1 MIEAIGTYLPVWEDR
16 GRRRPGGDEDA
27 VTMAVA
33 SGLAALSVGSTPVE
47 RVVFLTRA
55 FPLVEGGNAA
65 ALVAGLGLPA
75 GTPVVEQVGGA
86 AAALDAVVAGAAGTL
101 ILTADVDPAAGAAAA
116 LLGTSGRA
124 LRHVGRVVR
133 SLPVVAS
140 DLLGVQ
146 HDYSDARLSR
156 DRGLLESVR
165 RLGEIGA
172 PVAVAGV
179 SDKDARSLCKAAP
192 PVLPTQGASAVFFA
206 VAALAD
212 PVAEG
217 VLLAVD
223 QASITAAQVEAGSVL
238 LARDER
244 APRPVPRAKAHPGP
258 PIPISLPAYDRAF
271 ESKLRWAASTC
282 ATTGELDFPPRP
294 VGAVRDAANEV
305 VLTPLPRTGEVYTT
319 STISVPVPGKA
330 TPYQLVITAL
340 DGVEARALVGV
351 TGAEAGS
358 VAIGDR
364 GSLVLRR
371 VEVRSGIP
379 DYGYAF
385 RPDENV
391 STEQVRTEQ
400 GSRA

>member
-33 SGLAALSVGSTPVE
+33 AGLAALSVGSSPVE

-55 FPLVEGGNAA
+55 LPLVEGGNAA
-65 ALVAGLGLPA
+65 ALIAGLGLPA
-75 GTPVVEQVGGA
+75 GTPVIEQIGGA
-86 AAALDAVVAGAAGTL
+86 AAALDAVLGGVPGTL
-101 ILTADVDPAAGAAAA
+101 ILTADVERAAGAAAA

-140 DLLGVQ
+140 DLHGGQ

-165 RLGEIGA
+165 RLGDIGS

-179 SDKDARSLCKAAP
+179 GDKEARSLCGTAP
-192 PVLPTQGASAVFFA
+192 PALPTQGASAVFFA
-206 VAALAD
+206 LAALTD
-212 PVAEG
+212 PAAEG

-223 QASITAAQVEAGSVL
+223 QASITAAHVAAGSVL

-244 APRPVPRAKAHPGP
+244 PPRPVPRAKAHPGP

-282 ATTGELDFPPRP
+282 AATGELEFPPRP

-319 STISVPVPGKA
+319 STIYVPVPGKA
-330 TPYQLVITAL
+330 TPYQVVITAL

-391 STEQVRTEQ
+391 RTDE
-400 GSRA
+400 GSAA